1 MSSVYTHQL
10 KKVNFNI
17 FLNANK
23 FTIFRKLK
31 SVETN
36 IFMSVCKTSDI
47 NKNVSVKRP

>member
-23 FTIFRKLK
+23 FTLFRKLK
-31 SVETN
+31 SVET
-36 IFMSVCKTSDI
+36 IMFICVC
-47 NKNVSVKRP
+47 VCVKLQT